1 MASEIVGLENLPTV
15 YISKITLEDKST
27 ESYKANVRLVLKDE
41 RQDGSFIWSGDSLF
55 YDFMKVGVI
64 MTSDPEMS
72 MQLKNGQVIPLPW
85 EIKNLPIKDERTKV
99 MVHPISSFLV
109 DQKTDERTF
118 TKNMSHMIMNNVNK
132 MDIYVYSFI
141 DTIAAADHFKISMQG
156 DLKNIYGSITSE
168 VILENG
174 KTPQNATIFRKPDGS
189 IYYGPVHIHQGV
201 YMAGS
206 QHTDQPHPV
215 LQQTSIKNVKI
226 IDNRTKVLADR
237 QMMEVSQAPIISDL
251 YHSVNNNTH
260 LSGVFMVN
268 IKQFALTRTKNG
280 RKLMEASP
288 LLFRR
293 FVNTIG
299 VNSISIVKRQVKT
312 VRMSNKAGTA
322 KVATK
327 EVVREEFLD
336 ATSDS
341 TPNALNN
348 TDNIQQI
355 YLNSSPMIRYYQFI
369 DDKNSNKTKGQFKY
383 KVKISFVDRSQDF
396 IDSIM
401 NQASANLDSLKREV
415 NRLNKRKSYDSRNDQ
430 LRSGVTISGGV
441 VESVKSYYE
450 ILSYTKNL
458 KEEEMR
464 QMISNKLSLF
474 TTGSYKAKTAN
485 EFVMAFDKL
494 LTDFQSRFK
503 ISSKYA
509 TTTKPKN
516 IKKSFMPNVIYYE
529 KEFSE
534 VINFQDYKRS
544 FDYLGIQDNVGVISL
559 SKSDLSSRGE
569 QEIARFFKTESSL
582 QTEEFEA
589 LDFDIV
595 SGLKDLKTSK
605 MNYFAPLSF
614 YFEGEP
620 RSLRELDKIDTQ
632 GLTDDFLKSKR
643 TSMKIKMPSKTFMK
657 KPARKMKKPLRGT
670 GNRQAI
676 NRQSIPAIGRF
687 KIKNRVPPSKIN
699 NIEETS
705 STIDSRVYLGDDS
718 DFNTTTDRFEIS
730 SETVDKVQIN
740 KSLESAV
747 DVPTNRNRLDYDLE
761 APNNVLSN
769 MIENQK
775 CTKQDL
781 IKMPNHFKA
790 LIASRSDG
798 VKNNILSAEGD
809 VMRNPNTKVAT
820 EMLFQSIQQIEMLVG
835 FQKDSKGMDLVSK
848 PLWTRFDPT
857 LVEDNM
863 TVMCRMKYV
872 EMPEIGIVPSED
884 FKLPV
889 LNSIFVVTG
898 QDLLAFKDDPL
909 PQSFQNIRLEEA
921 NSDQL
926 LAMTTNIVTQNDT
939 RFRLLSDSPS
949 FGNNQTTTPTRTTT
963 SPTGRVSR
971 SRRRAP
977 TRGSY

>member
-1 MASEIVGLENLPTV
+1 MASEIVGLENLPVV

-27 ESYKANVRLVLKDE
+27 ESFSANVRLVLKDE
-41 RQDGSFIWSGDSLF
+41 RQNGSYIWSSDFLF
-55 YDFMKVGVI
+55 YDLLKVGVI

-72 MQLKNGQVIPLPW
+72 SRLKSGQVVPLPW
-85 EIKNLPIKDERTKV
+85 EIKNLDIKDERTKV

-109 DQKTDERTF
+109 AQTDSERTF
-118 TKNMSHMIMNNVNK
+118 TKNMSQNIKNAADM

-141 DTIAAADHFKISMQG
+141 DTMAASDLLKVAMRG
-156 DLKNIYGSITSE
+156 DLKNIYGPIASE
-168 VILENG
+168 TVLNNG
-174 KTPQNATIFRKPDGS
+174 KIPQNATIFRKPDGS
-189 IYYGPVHIHQGV
+189 IYYGPVHIHNNV

-206 QHTDQPHPV
+206 QHTDQQHPI
-215 LQQTSIKNVKI
+215 LQPTSIKNVKT
-226 IDNRTKVLADR
+226 IDNRAKSLSDR
-237 QMMEVSQAPIISDL
+237 KNIEVSEVPIISDL

-268 IKQFALTRTKNG
+268 IKQFALTKTKNG
-280 RKLMEASP
+280 KKLMEASP
-288 LLFRR
+288 LLFQR

-299 VNSISIVKRQVKT
+299 VNSISITKRQVKT
-312 VRMSNKAGTA
+312 VKLANRMGTA

-327 EVVREEFLD
+327 DVIRETFLD
-336 ATSDS
+336 ATSDG

-348 TDNIQQI
+348 TNNIQQI

-369 DDKNSNKTKGQFKY
+369 DDKNSNKTKGEFKY

-396 IDSIM
+396 VDSMI
-401 NQASANLDSLKREV
+401 NQAGIDLQTLKREV
-415 NRLNKRKSYDSRNDQ
+415 NRLNKRKFYDARNDK
-430 LRSGVTISGGV
+430 LRSGVTISGAV
-441 VESVKSYYE
+441 VQSVKSYYE
-450 ILSYTKNL
+450 MISYTKNI
-458 KEEEMR
+458 KEEEMK
-464 QMISNKLSLF
+464 QMISSKLSLF
-474 TTGSYKAKTAN
+474 TTGSYRAKTAN
-485 EFVMAFDKL
+485 EFVMSFEKV

-503 ISSKYA
+503 IMSKYA

-516 IKKSFMPNVIYYE
+516 IKKSFIPNVIYYE

-534 VINFQDYKRS
+534 VIRFQDYKRS
-544 FDYLGIQDNVGVISL
+544 FDYLGIEDNVGIISL
-559 SKSDLSSRGE
+559 SKQSLSSRGE
-569 QEIARFFKTESSL
+569 QEISRFFKTDKSL
-582 QTEEFEA
+582 QTEELDA

-614 YFEGEP
+614 RFDGQS
-620 RSLRELDKIDTQ
+620 RNLTELDKIDMQ
-632 GLTDDFLKSKR
+632 ALTDDFLKSKR
-643 TSMKIKMPSKTFMK
+643 TSIKIKKSSETFKK
-657 KPARKMKKPLRGT
+657 KPDRKMKKPLRGT
-670 GNRQAI
+670 GNRKAI
-676 NRQSIPAIGRF
+676 NRQAVSATSRF
-687 KIKNRVPPSKIN
+687 KIKNRTPPTKIN

-705 STIDSRVYLGDDS
+705 PMIDSRIYLGEDS
-718 DFNTTTDRFEIS
+718 GFNTTSDRLEIPS
-730 SETVDKVQIN
+730 QTVDKVQIN
-740 KSLESAV
+740 KSLETAV
-747 DVPTNRNRLDYDLE
+747 DLPTNRNRLDYDLE
-761 APNNVLSN
+761 TPNNVLSN

-781 IKMPNHFKA
+781 LKMPNHFKA

-820 EMLFQSIQQIEMLVG
+820 EMLFQSIQQIEMFVG
-835 FQKDSKGMDLVSK
+835 FQKDNKGMDLVSK
-848 PLWTRFDPT
+848 PMWTRFDASIID
-857 LVEDNM
+857 DNM

-909 PQSFQNIRLEEA
+909 PQSFQNISLEEA
-921 NSDQL
+921 NSDQV
-926 LAMTTNIVTQNDT
+926 LAMTTNIVAQNDT
-939 RFRLLSDSPS
+939 KFRLFSDSPS
-949 FGNNQTTTPTRTTT
+949 FRNNQVTTPTRTRA
-963 SPTGRVSR
+963 SLAGRVSQN
-971 SRRRAP
+971 RRRAP